1 MLSLVIIAAGL
12 IGAVTIAKG
21 MDLSIEI
28 TPEEA
33 AESLL
38 ELHSFCDWILL
49 YAMRAYFYQRHF
61 KYRIYVSQSRWKW
74 LNHTIER

>member
-1 MLSLVIIAAGL
+1 METMLSLVIIAAGL

-21 MDLSIEI
+21 MDLNIEI

-38 ELHSFCDWILL
+38 ELHSFCD
-49 YAMRAYFYQRHF
+49 
-61 KYRIYVSQSRWKW
+61 
-74 LNHTIER
+74 